1 MGNVLRFLILRLY
14 IQVFVVFY
22 YTFPYNINKNP
33 YICKLSFQQHY
44 DMKDFIKNVGATIV
58 GIFLFGII
66 IGIFGVMSL
75 VGMVAS
81 GQATKNV
88 KENSVLVLKLQG
100 DLQEQAQDDVLGQL
114 TGNTF
119 NSLGMDAISSAIKK
133 AKANK
138 DIKGIYL
145 ETGILSADV
154 AQLQELRDQLVDFK
168 KSGKWIVAYSDNY
181 TQGCYYLATAA
192 DKVYINP
199 EGSINWHG
207 IGSQPMFVKD
217 LLAKFGVKMQVI
229 KVGKYKSATEMFTE
243 EKMSDANR
251 EQTQRYIQS
260 LWDNMCKDVS
270 KSRNISVAKLNDLA
284 DNGVFVANGK
294 MLLAEKMVDGVKY
307 ADEMKAE
314 VKKLLKL
321 DADKKISQLSIADM
335 ATVKEEGNDGDDEI
349 AVYYAYGDIVDS
361 PAAGSLFSN
370 SHAIVGNDVCK
381 DLEEL
386 ANDEDV
392 KAVVIRI
399 NSGGGSAYASE
410 QMWHQIDLLKK
421 KKPVVISMGGMAA
434 SGGYY
439 MSCNANYIFAE
450 PTTLTGSIGIFGVIP
465 NFSDLATNKLGLK
478 FDEVKTNRNAL
489 FGSQARMMNEEELT
503 FLQGAITRGYH
514 LFRQRVAD
522 GRKMSVDQ
530 VEQIAQGHVF
540 TGEDALK
547 IKLVDELGG
556 LDKAVAKAA
565 ALAKTKSYYTQ
576 GYPAPLDFFDQ
587 LLQESTD
594 NGSYL
599 DGKLKTSLGTLYEP
613 MKMVNNITTMDRIQA
628 RMPWWL
634 NINN

>member
-1 MGNVLRFLILRLY
+1 
-14 IQVFVVFY
+14 
-22 YTFPYNINKNP
+22 
-33 YICKLSFQQHY
+33 
-44 DMKDFIKNVGATIV
+44 MKDFIKNVGATIV

-145 ETGILSADV
+145 ETGILGADV

-284 DNGVFVANGK
+284 DNGIFVANGK

-386 ANDEDV
+386 ANDDDV

-489 FGSQARMMNEEELT
+489 FGSQDRMMNEEEIT

-522 GRKMSVDQ
+522 GRKMTVDQ

>member
-1 MGNVLRFLILRLY
+1 M
-14 IQVFVVFY
+14 
-22 YTFPYNINKNP
+22 NKKS

-133 AKANK
+133 AKVNK

-154 AQLQELRDQLVDFK
+154 AQLQELRDQLVNFK

-243 EKMSDANR
+243 EKMSEANR

-260 LWDNMCKDVS
+260 LWDNICKDVS
-270 KSRNISVAKLNDLA
+270 KSRNISTAKLNDLA
-284 DNGVFVANGK
+284 DNGIFVANGK
-294 MLLAEKMVDGVKY
+294 MLLAEKMVDGIRY

-321 DADKKISQLSIADM
+321 DADQKINQLSIADM

-386 ANDEDV
+386 ANDDYV

-439 MSCNANYIFAE
+439 MSCNADYIFAE

-522 GRKMSVDQ
+522 GRNMTVEQ

-556 LDKAVAKAA
+556 LNKAVAKAA
-565 ALAKTKSYYTQ
+565 ALAKTNSYYTQ
-576 GYPAPLDFFDQ
+576 GYPAPLEFFDQ

>member
-1 MGNVLRFLILRLY
+1 
-14 IQVFVVFY
+14 
-22 YTFPYNINKNP
+22 
-33 YICKLSFQQHY
+33 
-44 DMKDFIKNVGATIV
+44 MKDFIKNVGATIV

-335 ATVKEEGNDGDDEI
+335 ATVKEEGDDGDDEI

-386 ANDEDV
+386 ANDDDV

>member
-1 MGNVLRFLILRLY
+1 
-14 IQVFVVFY
+14 
-22 YTFPYNINKNP
+22 
-33 YICKLSFQQHY
+33 
-44 DMKDFIKNVGATIV
+44 MKDFIKNVGATIV

-145 ETGILSADV
+145 ETGILGADV

-168 KSGKWIVAYSDNY
+168 KSGKWIVAYSDMY

-260 LWDNMCKDVS
+260 LWDNICKDVS

-386 ANDEDV
+386 ANDDDV

-522 GRKMSVDQ
+522 GRKMTVDQ

-576 GYPAPLDFFDQ
+576 GYPAPLEFFDQ

>member
-1 MGNVLRFLILRLY
+1 
-14 IQVFVVFY
+14 
-22 YTFPYNINKNP
+22 
-33 YICKLSFQQHY
+33 
-44 DMKDFIKNVGATIV
+44 MKDFIKNVGATIV

-321 DADKKISQLSIADM
+321 DVDKKISQLSIADM

-386 ANDEDV
+386 ANDDDV

-522 GRKMSVDQ
+522 GRKMTVDQ

>member
-1 MGNVLRFLILRLY
+1 M
-14 IQVFVVFY
+14 
-22 YTFPYNINKNP
+22 NKKS

-133 AKANK
+133 AKVNK

-154 AQLQELRDQLVDFK
+154 AQLQELRDQLVNFK

-260 LWDNMCKDVS
+260 LWDNICKDVS
-270 KSRNISVAKLNDLA
+270 KSRNISTAKLNDLA
-284 DNGVFVANGK
+284 DNGIFVANGK
-294 MLLAEKMVDGVKY
+294 MLLAEKMVDGIRY

-321 DADKKISQLSIADM
+321 DADKKINQLSIADM

-370 SHAIVGNDVCK
+370 THAIVGNDVCK

-386 ANDEDV
+386 ANDDYV

-439 MSCNANYIFAE
+439 MSCNADYIFAE

-522 GRKMSVDQ
+522 GRKMTVDQ

-556 LDKAVAKAA
+556 LNKAVAKAA
-565 ALAKTKSYYTQ
+565 ALAKTNSYYTQ
-576 GYPAPLDFFDQ
+576 GYPAPREFFDQ

>member
-1 MGNVLRFLILRLY
+1 
-14 IQVFVVFY
+14 
-22 YTFPYNINKNP
+22 
-33 YICKLSFQQHY
+33 
-44 DMKDFIKNVGATIV
+44 MKDFIKNVGATIV

-145 ETGILSADV
+145 ETGILGADV

-260 LWDNMCKDVS
+260 LWDNMCKAVS
-270 KSRNISVAKLNDLA
+270 KSRNISTAKLNDLA

-335 ATVKEEGNDGDDEI
+335 ANVKEEGNDGDDEI

-386 ANDEDV
+386 ANDDDV

-439 MSCNANYIFAE
+439 MSCNADYIFAE

-522 GRKMSVDQ
+522 GRKMTVDQ

>member
-1 MGNVLRFLILRLY
+1 M
-14 IQVFVVFY
+14 
-22 YTFPYNINKNP
+22 NKKS

-145 ETGILSADV
+145 ETGILGADV

-349 AVYYAYGDIVDS
+349 AVYYAYGDIVDT

-386 ANDEDV
+386 ANDDDV

-522 GRKMSVDQ
+522 GRKMTVDQ

>member
-1 MGNVLRFLILRLY
+1 
-14 IQVFVVFY
+14 
-22 YTFPYNINKNP
+22 
-33 YICKLSFQQHY
+33 
-44 DMKDFIKNVGATIV
+44 MKDFIKNVGATIV

-81 GQATKNV
+81 SQATKNV

-145 ETGILSADV
+145 ETGILGADV
-154 AQLQELRDQLVDFK
+154 AQLQELRDQLVNFK

-260 LWDNMCKDVS
+260 LWDNICKDVS

-386 ANDEDV
+386 ANDDDV

-522 GRKMSVDQ
+522 GRKMTVDQ

>member
-1 MGNVLRFLILRLY
+1 
-14 IQVFVVFY
+14 
-22 YTFPYNINKNP
+22 
-33 YICKLSFQQHY
+33 
-44 DMKDFIKNVGATIV
+44 MKDFIKNVGATIV

-145 ETGILSADV
+145 ETGILGADV

-270 KSRNISVAKLNDLA
+270 KSRNISTAKLNDLA
-284 DNGVFVANGK
+284 DNGIFVANGK

-321 DADKKISQLSIADM
+321 DADKKINQLSIADM

-381 DLEEL
+381 DLEEF
-386 ANDEDV
+386 ANDDDV

-522 GRKMSVDQ
+522 GRKMTVDQ

>member
-1 MGNVLRFLILRLY
+1 M
-14 IQVFVVFY
+14 
-22 YTFPYNINKNP
+22 NKKS

-133 AKANK
+133 AKVNK

-154 AQLQELRDQLVDFK
+154 AQLQELRDQLVNFK

-192 DKVYINP
+192 NKVYINP

-243 EKMSDANR
+243 EKMSEANR

-270 KSRNISVAKLNDLA
+270 KSRNISTAKLNDLA
-284 DNGVFVANGK
+284 DNGIFVANGK
-294 MLLAEKMVDGVKY
+294 MLLAEKMVDGIRY

-321 DADKKISQLSIADM
+321 DADQKINQLSIADM

-386 ANDEDV
+386 ANDDNV

-439 MSCNANYIFAE
+439 MSCNADYIFAE

-522 GRKMSVDQ
+522 GRKMTVDQ

-556 LDKAVAKAA
+556 LNKAVAKAA
-565 ALAKTKSYYTQ
+565 ALAKTNSYYTQ
-576 GYPAPLDFFDQ
+576 GYPAPREFFDQ

-613 MKMVNNITTMDRIQA
+613 IKMVNNITTMDRIQA

>member
-1 MGNVLRFLILRLY
+1 
-14 IQVFVVFY
+14 
-22 YTFPYNINKNP
+22 
-33 YICKLSFQQHY
+33 
-44 DMKDFIKNVGATIV
+44 MKDFIKNVGATIV

-145 ETGILSADV
+145 ETGILGADV

-386 ANDEDV
+386 ANDDDV

-522 GRKMSVDQ
+522 GRKMTVDQ

-634 NINN
+634 NMNN

>member
-1 MGNVLRFLILRLY
+1 
-14 IQVFVVFY
+14 
-22 YTFPYNINKNP
+22 
-33 YICKLSFQQHY
+33 
-44 DMKDFIKNVGATIV
+44 MKDFIKNVGATIV

-145 ETGILSADV
+145 ETGILGADV

-284 DNGVFVANGK
+284 DNGIFVANGK

-335 ATVKEEGNDGDDEI
+335 ANVKEEGNDGDDEI

-386 ANDEDV
+386 ANDDDV

-489 FGSQARMMNEEELT
+489 FGSQARMMNEEEVT

-576 GYPAPLDFFDQ
+576 GYPAPLEFFDQ

>member
-1 MGNVLRFLILRLY
+1 M
-14 IQVFVVFY
+14 
-22 YTFPYNINKNP
+22 NKKS

-133 AKANK
+133 AKVNK

-154 AQLQELRDQLVDFK
+154 AQLQELRDQLVNFK

-192 DKVYINP
+192 NKVYINP

-243 EKMSDANR
+243 EKMSEANR

-270 KSRNISVAKLNDLA
+270 KSRNISTAKLNDLA
-284 DNGVFVANGK
+284 DNGIFVANGK
-294 MLLAEKMVDGVKY
+294 MLLAEKMVDGIRY

-321 DADKKISQLSIADM
+321 DADQKINQLSIADM

-386 ANDEDV
+386 ANDDNV

-439 MSCNANYIFAE
+439 MSCNADYIFAE

-522 GRKMSVDQ
+522 GRKMTVDQ

-556 LDKAVAKAA
+556 LNKAVAKAA
-565 ALAKTKSYYTQ
+565 ALAKTNSYYTQ
-576 GYPAPLDFFDQ
+576 GYPAPREFFDQ

>member
-1 MGNVLRFLILRLY
+1 
-14 IQVFVVFY
+14 
-22 YTFPYNINKNP
+22 
-33 YICKLSFQQHY
+33 
-44 DMKDFIKNVGATIV
+44 MKDFIKNVGATIV

-145 ETGILSADV
+145 ETGILGADV

-321 DADKKISQLSIADM
+321 DADEKISQLSIADM
-335 ATVKEEGNDGDDEI
+335 ANVKEEGNDGDDEI

-386 ANDEDV
+386 ANDDNV

-522 GRKMSVDQ
+522 GRKMTVDQ

>member
-1 MGNVLRFLILRLY
+1 
-14 IQVFVVFY
+14 
-22 YTFPYNINKNP
+22 
-33 YICKLSFQQHY
+33 
-44 DMKDFIKNVGATIV
+44 MKDFIKNVGATIV

-145 ETGILSADV
+145 ETGILGADV

-260 LWDNMCKDVS
+260 LWDNICKDVS

-321 DADKKISQLSIADM
+321 DADKKICQLSIADM

-386 ANDEDV
+386 ANDDNV

-522 GRKMSVDQ
+522 GRKMTVDQ

>member
-1 MGNVLRFLILRLY
+1 
-14 IQVFVVFY
+14 
-22 YTFPYNINKNP
+22 
-33 YICKLSFQQHY
+33 
-44 DMKDFIKNVGATIV
+44 MKDFIKNVGATIV

-145 ETGILSADV
+145 ETGILGADV

-260 LWDNMCKDVS
+260 LWDNICKDVS

-284 DNGVFVANGK
+284 DNGIFVANGK

-335 ATVKEEGNDGDDEI
+335 ANVKEEGNDGDDEI

-361 PAAGSLFSN
+361 PATGSLFSN

-386 ANDEDV
+386 ANDDDV

-522 GRKMSVDQ
+522 GRKMTVDQ

>member
-1 MGNVLRFLILRLY
+1 M
-14 IQVFVVFY
+14 
-22 YTFPYNINKNP
+22 NKKS

-58 GIFLFGII
+58 GILLFGII

-133 AKANK
+133 AKVNK

-154 AQLQELRDQLVDFK
+154 AQLQELRDQLVNFK

-243 EKMSDANR
+243 EKMSEANR

-260 LWDNMCKDVS
+260 LWDNICKDVS
-270 KSRNISVAKLNDLA
+270 KSRNISTAKLNDLA
-284 DNGVFVANGK
+284 DNGIFVANGK
-294 MLLAEKMVDGVKY
+294 MLLAEKMVDGIRY

-321 DADKKISQLSIADM
+321 DADQKINQLSIADM

-386 ANDEDV
+386 ANDDYV

-439 MSCNANYIFAE
+439 MSCNADYIFAE

-522 GRKMSVDQ
+522 GRKMTVDQ

-556 LDKAVAKAA
+556 LNKAVAKAA
-565 ALAKTKSYYTQ
+565 ALANTNSYYTQ
-576 GYPAPLDFFDQ
+576 GYPAPREFFDQ

>member
-1 MGNVLRFLILRLY
+1 
-14 IQVFVVFY
+14 
-22 YTFPYNINKNP
+22 
-33 YICKLSFQQHY
+33 
-44 DMKDFIKNVGATIV
+44 MKDFIKNVGATIV

-114 TGNTF
+114 TGNSF

-145 ETGILSADV
+145 ETGILGADV

-260 LWDNMCKDVS
+260 LWDNICKDVS

-349 AVYYAYGDIVDS
+349 AVYYAYGDIVDT

-386 ANDEDV
+386 ANDDDV

-522 GRKMSVDQ
+522 GRKMTVDQ

-576 GYPAPLDFFDQ
+576 GYPAPLEFFDQ

>member
-1 MGNVLRFLILRLY
+1 
-14 IQVFVVFY
+14 
-22 YTFPYNINKNP
+22 
-33 YICKLSFQQHY
+33 
-44 DMKDFIKNVGATIV
+44 MKDFIKNVGATIV

-114 TGNTF
+114 TGNTY

-145 ETGILSADV
+145 ETGILGADV

-386 ANDEDV
+386 ANDDDV

-465 NFSDLATNKLGLK
+465 NFSDLATTKLGLK

-522 GRKMSVDQ
+522 GRKMTVDQ

>member
-1 MGNVLRFLILRLY
+1 
-14 IQVFVVFY
+14 
-22 YTFPYNINKNP
+22 
-33 YICKLSFQQHY
+33 
-44 DMKDFIKNVGATIV
+44 MKDFIKNVGATIV

-381 DLEEL
+381 NLEEL
-386 ANDEDV
+386 ANDDDV

-522 GRKMSVDQ
+522 GRKMTVDQ

>member
-1 MGNVLRFLILRLY
+1 
-14 IQVFVVFY
+14 
-22 YTFPYNINKNP
+22 
-33 YICKLSFQQHY
+33 
-44 DMKDFIKNVGATIV
+44 MKDFIKNVGATIV

-145 ETGILSADV
+145 ETGILGADV

-335 ATVKEEGNDGDDEI
+335 TTVKEEGNDGDDEI

-386 ANDEDV
+386 ANDDDV

-489 FGSQARMMNEEELT
+489 FGSQARMMNEEEVT

-522 GRKMSVDQ
+522 GRKMTVDQ

>member
-1 MGNVLRFLILRLY
+1 
-14 IQVFVVFY
+14 
-22 YTFPYNINKNP
+22 
-33 YICKLSFQQHY
+33 
-44 DMKDFIKNVGATIV
+44 MKDFIKNVGATIV

-145 ETGILSADV
+145 ETGILGADV

-168 KSGKWIVAYSDNY
+168 KSGKWIVAYSDMY

-260 LWDNMCKDVS
+260 LWDNMCKAVS
-270 KSRNISVAKLNDLA
+270 KSRNISTAKLNDLA
-284 DNGVFVANGK
+284 DNGIFVANGK

-321 DADKKISQLSIADM
+321 DADEKISQLSIADM
-335 ATVKEEGNDGDDEI
+335 ATVKEEDTHGDDEI
-349 AVYYAYGDIVDS
+349 AVYYAYGDIVDT

-386 ANDEDV
+386 ANDDDV

-489 FGSQARMMNEEELT
+489 FGSQARMMNEEEVT

>member
-1 MGNVLRFLILRLY
+1 
-14 IQVFVVFY
+14 
-22 YTFPYNINKNP
+22 
-33 YICKLSFQQHY
+33 
-44 DMKDFIKNVGATIV
+44 MKDFIKNVGATIV

-145 ETGILSADV
+145 ETGILGADV

-217 LLAKFGVKMQVI
+217 LLAKFGVKMQMI

-260 LWDNMCKDVS
+260 LWDNMCKAVS
-270 KSRNISVAKLNDLA
+270 KSRNISTAKLNDLA

-321 DADKKISQLSIADM
+321 DADEKISQLSIADM
-335 ATVKEEGNDGDDEI
+335 AIVKEEGNDGDDEI

-386 ANDEDV
+386 ANDDDV

-522 GRKMSVDQ
+522 GRKMTVDQ

>member
-1 MGNVLRFLILRLY
+1 M
-14 IQVFVVFY
+14 
-22 YTFPYNINKNP
+22 NKKS

-133 AKANK
+133 AKVNK

-154 AQLQELRDQLVDFK
+154 AQLQELRDQLVNFK

-243 EKMSDANR
+243 EKMSEANR

-270 KSRNISVAKLNDLA
+270 KSRNISTAKLNDLA
-284 DNGVFVANGK
+284 DNGIFVANGK
-294 MLLAEKMVDGVKY
+294 MLLAEKMVDGIRY

-321 DADKKISQLSIADM
+321 DADQKINQLSIADM

-370 SHAIVGNDVCK
+370 THAIVGNDVCK

-386 ANDEDV
+386 ANDDNV

-556 LDKAVAKAA
+556 LNKAVAKAA
-565 ALAKTKSYYTQ
+565 ALAKTNSYYTQ
-576 GYPAPLDFFDQ
+576 GYPAPREFFDQ
-587 LLQESTD
+587 LLQESID

>member
-1 MGNVLRFLILRLY
+1 
-14 IQVFVVFY
+14 
-22 YTFPYNINKNP
+22 
-33 YICKLSFQQHY
+33 
-44 DMKDFIKNVGATIV
+44 MKDFIKNVGATIV

-386 ANDEDV
+386 ANDDDV

-522 GRKMSVDQ
+522 GRKMTVDQ

-565 ALAKTKSYYTQ
+565 TLAKTKSYYTQ
-576 GYPAPLDFFDQ
+576 SYPAPLDFFDQ

>member
-1 MGNVLRFLILRLY
+1 
-14 IQVFVVFY
+14 
-22 YTFPYNINKNP
+22 
-33 YICKLSFQQHY
+33 
-44 DMKDFIKNVGATIV
+44 MKDFIKNVGATIV

-66 IGIFGVMSL
+66 IGLFGIMSL
-75 VGMVAS
+75 VGMAAS

-100 DLQEQAQDDVLGQL
+100 DLQEQAQDDVLGQI

-145 ETGILSADV
+145 ETGILGADV

-260 LWDNMCKDVS
+260 LWDNMCKAVS
-270 KSRNISVAKLNDLA
+270 KSRNISTAKLNDLA
-284 DNGVFVANGK
+284 DNGIFVANGK

-321 DADKKISQLSIADM
+321 DADEKISQLSIADM
-335 ATVKEEGNDGDDEI
+335 ATVKEEDTDGDDKI
-349 AVYYAYGDIVDS
+349 AVYYAYGDIVDT

-386 ANDEDV
+386 ANDDDV

-489 FGSQARMMNEEELT
+489 FGSQARMMNEEEVT

>member
-1 MGNVLRFLILRLY
+1 MRNILCFLILRLY

-22 YTFPYNINKNP
+22 YAFPYNINKKS

-114 TGNTF
+114 TGNSF

-145 ETGILSADV
+145 ETGILGADV

-260 LWDNMCKDVS
+260 LWDNMCKAVS
-270 KSRNISVAKLNDLA
+270 KSRNISTAKLNDLA
-284 DNGVFVANGK
+284 DNGIFVANGK

-321 DADKKISQLSIADM
+321 DADEKISQLSIADM
-335 ATVKEEGNDGDDEI
+335 ATVKEEDTDGDDEI
-349 AVYYAYGDIVDS
+349 AIYYAYGDIVDT

-386 ANDEDV
+386 ANDDDV

>member
-1 MGNVLRFLILRLY
+1 
-14 IQVFVVFY
+14 
-22 YTFPYNINKNP
+22 
-33 YICKLSFQQHY
+33 
-44 DMKDFIKNVGATIV
+44 MKDFIKNVGATIV

-66 IGIFGVMSL
+66 VGIFGVMSL

-145 ETGILSADV
+145 ETGILGADV

-251 EQTQRYIQS
+251 EQTQRYVQS
-260 LWDNMCKDVS
+260 LWDNICKDVS
-270 KSRNISVAKLNDLA
+270 KSRNISTAKLNDLA
-284 DNGVFVANGK
+284 DNGIFVANGK

-335 ATVKEEGNDGDDEI
+335 ANVKEEGNDGDDEI

-386 ANDEDV
+386 ANDDDV

-522 GRKMSVDQ
+522 GRKMTVDQ

-628 RMPWWL
+628 KMPWWL

>member
-1 MGNVLRFLILRLY
+1 
-14 IQVFVVFY
+14 
-22 YTFPYNINKNP
+22 
-33 YICKLSFQQHY
+33 
-44 DMKDFIKNVGATIV
+44 MKDFIKNVGATIV

-207 IGSQPMFVKD
+207 IGSQPMFVKN

-386 ANDEDV
+386 ANDDDV

-587 LLQESTD
+587 LLQESTN

>member
-1 MGNVLRFLILRLY
+1 
-14 IQVFVVFY
+14 
-22 YTFPYNINKNP
+22 
-33 YICKLSFQQHY
+33 
-44 DMKDFIKNVGATIV
+44 MKDFIKNVGATIV

-145 ETGILSADV
+145 ETGILGADV
-154 AQLQELRDQLVDFK
+154 AQLQELRNQLVDFK

-260 LWDNMCKDVS
+260 LWDNICKDVS

-386 ANDEDV
+386 ANDDDV

-522 GRKMSVDQ
+522 GRKMTVDQ

>member
-1 MGNVLRFLILRLY
+1 M
-14 IQVFVVFY
+14 
-22 YTFPYNINKNP
+22 NKKS

-133 AKANK
+133 AKVNK

-154 AQLQELRDQLVDFK
+154 AQLQELRDQLVNFK

-192 DKVYINP
+192 NKVYINP

-243 EKMSDANR
+243 EKMSEANR

-270 KSRNISVAKLNDLA
+270 KSRNISTAKLNDLA
-284 DNGVFVANGK
+284 DNGIFVANGK
-294 MLLAEKMVDGVKY
+294 MLLAEKMVDGIRY

-321 DADKKISQLSIADM
+321 DADKQINQLSIADM

-386 ANDEDV
+386 ANDDNV

-522 GRKMSVDQ
+522 GRKMTVDQ

-556 LDKAVAKAA
+556 LNKAVAKAA
-565 ALAKTKSYYTQ
+565 ALAKTNSYYTQ
-576 GYPAPLDFFDQ
+576 GYPAPREFFDQ

>member
-1 MGNVLRFLILRLY
+1 
-14 IQVFVVFY
+14 
-22 YTFPYNINKNP
+22 
-33 YICKLSFQQHY
+33 
-44 DMKDFIKNVGATIV
+44 MKDFIKNVGATIV

-168 KSGKWIVAYSDNY
+168 KSGKWVVAYSDNY

-251 EQTQRYIQS
+251 EQTQRYIQN

-370 SHAIVGNDVCK
+370 SHAIVGYDVCK

-386 ANDEDV
+386 ANDDDV

-522 GRKMSVDQ
+522 GRKMTVDQ

>member
-1 MGNVLRFLILRLY
+1 
-14 IQVFVVFY
+14 
-22 YTFPYNINKNP
+22 
-33 YICKLSFQQHY
+33 
-44 DMKDFIKNVGATIV
+44 MKDFIKNVGATIV

-66 IGIFGVMSL
+66 VGIFGVMSL

-145 ETGILSADV
+145 ETGILGADV

-168 KSGKWIVAYSDNY
+168 KSGKWIVAYSDMY

-260 LWDNMCKDVS
+260 LWDNMCKAVS
-270 KSRNISVAKLNDLA
+270 KSRNISTAKLNDLA
-284 DNGVFVANGK
+284 DNGIFVANGK

-321 DADKKISQLSIADM
+321 GADEKICQLSIADM
-335 ATVKEEGNDGDDEI
+335 ANVKEEGNDGDDEI
-349 AVYYAYGDIVDS
+349 AVYYAYGDIVDT

-386 ANDEDV
+386 ANDDDV

-489 FGSQARMMNEEELT
+489 FGSQARMMNEEEVT

-522 GRKMSVDQ
+522 GRKMTVDQ